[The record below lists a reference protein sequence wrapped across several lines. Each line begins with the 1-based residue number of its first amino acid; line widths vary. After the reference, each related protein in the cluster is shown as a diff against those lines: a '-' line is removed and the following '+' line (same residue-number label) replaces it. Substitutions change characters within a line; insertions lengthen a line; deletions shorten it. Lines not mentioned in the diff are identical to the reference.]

1 LNEVGGNQPV
11 KFKEDVD
18 MAQPKKIGNIVA
30 DLVARRGYARV
41 ISSNTCGQVWLQVVG
56 GAFAKFTRP
65 GQVRRGVLEVTV
77 ANSLMMQE
85 LTFQKA
91 NLVAKLSELLPDE
104 PINDLRFRVGQVE

>member
-1 LNEVGGNQPV
+1 
-11 KFKEDVD
+11 

-41 ISSNTCGQVWLQVVG
+41 ISSNTCSKVWLQVVG
-56 GAFAKFTRP
+56 GSFAKFTRP